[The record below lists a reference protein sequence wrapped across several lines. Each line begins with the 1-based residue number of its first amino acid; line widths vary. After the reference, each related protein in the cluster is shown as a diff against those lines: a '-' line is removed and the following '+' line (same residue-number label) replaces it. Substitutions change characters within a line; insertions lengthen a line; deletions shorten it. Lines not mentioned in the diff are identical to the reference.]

1 MFTLHCK
8 PLYTPTDID
17 PTPRLSTLA
26 RLRRHAHQTCLII
39 KSIPWGKS
47 DRAGLQVADYCC
59 WAVFRKWQRQDMEH
73 YDRIKGALCSEF
85 DIFQRGARHY
95 Y

>member
-47 DRAGLQVADYCC
+47 DRATKAMSVRSAGSISPKAREHSHCAARLSSPTSNG
-59 WAVFRKWQRQDMEH
+59 AVT
-73 YDRIKGALCSEF
+73 AS
-85 DIFQRGARHY
+85 DISSGDL
-95 Y
+95 